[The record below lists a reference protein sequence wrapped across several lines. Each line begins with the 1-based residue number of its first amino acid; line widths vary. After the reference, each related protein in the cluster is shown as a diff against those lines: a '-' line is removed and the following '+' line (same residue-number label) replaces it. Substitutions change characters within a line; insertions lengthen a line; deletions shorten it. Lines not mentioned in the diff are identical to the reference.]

1 MDKETG
7 QPSSVTNKTATKPKF
22 TEAEKEALLLERTQT
37 EETDLQRILL
47 GTSADITQSLFG
59 VAASQIKFADD
70 PNLKNRYRQLKRGDA
85 DAEQAR
91 QDQVEAVT
99 SATRARIDKAMR
111 ELPAKVDSVD
121 AASILQ
127 QVSSLEDQAT
137 ATNLKAQRA
146 ADTDR
151 AREKVR
157 EAEEMAA
164 IRKEMA
170 DRKTN
175 RKLGKLKGI
184 SDITSSVLKGAA
196 AVKPRTTERK
206 LEDKTRR
213 LAKRQERLSTRIGEM
228 GEEESLPSGLFGT
241 KQDKGDLQAKLT
253 RLGEKESVAKSQLEA
268 LRSAKEKQRQAKLA
282 MQAPTFVFDPTGL
295 TRIIGGETKTTK
307 TTEGT

>member
-7 QPSSVTNKTATKPKF
+7 QPSSVTNNTATKPKF

-111 ELPAKVDSVD
+111 ELPAKIDSVD

-137 ATNLKAQRA
+137 ATNLKARRA

-170 DRKTN
+170 DTKKN
-175 RKLGKLKGI
+175 RKLGNLKGI
-184 SDITSSVLKGAA
+184 SDITSSVLKGVAA
-196 AVKPRTTERK
+196 IKPRTTERK
-206 LEDKTRR
+206 LEDKTER
-213 LAKRQERLSTRIGEM
+213 LAERQERLSTRIGEM

-241 KQDKGDLQAKLT
+241 KQDKSDLEAKLT

-268 LRSAKEKQRQAKLA
+268 LRSAKEKQRQAKIA

-295 TRIIGGETKTTK
+295 TRIIRGEPK